1 MFAPLMKLTLDATLL
16 TMEAQMVIGIRLT
29 QLATGRGTLAETQ
42 LMVTEKMLAFAE
54 AGLTLATGG
63 SAQRVVSGYRK
74 HVRANV
80 KRLRQ

>member
-1 MFAPLMKLTLDATLL
+1 MFAPLMKLTLDTTLL

-80 KRLRQ
+80 RRLER

>member
-1 MFAPLMKLTLDATLL
+1 MFAPLMKLTLDTTLL
-16 TMEAQMVIGIRLT
+16 TMEAQTVIGIRLT

-80 KRLRQ
+80 RRLER

>member
-1 MFAPLMKLTLDATLL
+1 MFAPLMKLTLDTTLL
-16 TMEAQMVIGIRLT
+16 AMEAQTVIGIRLT

-42 LMVTEKMLAFAE
+42 LMVTEKMLASAE

-80 KRLRQ
+80 RRLER

>member
-80 KRLRQ
+80 KRLRR

>member
-80 KRLRQ
+80 RRLER

>member
-16 TMEAQMVIGIRLT
+16 TMEAQMVIGIRPT

-80 KRLRQ
+80 TRLQE

>member
-1 MFAPLMKLTLDATLL
+1 MFAPLMKLTLDTTLL
-16 TMEAQMVIGIRLT
+16 TMEAQMVISIRLT

-74 HVRANV
+74 HVTANV
-80 KRLRQ
+80 ERLRP